1 MRKLLLALAFL
12 GFAGPAL
19 AQNTQCSNRPTTDSS
34 NACANTRFVQTA
46 VSPIEFGPSGYA
58 LIGNGASIATFQPF
72 TQLGTGATART
83 WFSKDQD
90 VVSVKDFGATGDGT
104 TDDST
109 TQQNALTYCI
119 TIGCEVY
126 YPPGSYK
133 TTVGLLAPGRIKIR
147 GVGFQGDSG
156 GGFLGSGVSQSTGFK
171 SSTIVCAVAINCF
184 TAVTNLSVQIQDI
197 QFTYPSTP
205 TPGTVGILIQAAA
218 GGTSANTQ
226 STIHHVMV
234 TGADTGI
241 RLTNALDFRINNN
254 DILYSVAVGIDVNSP
269 NYPSFNQASICD
281 NEIWGAAN
289 AGFLAHIRV
298 QAGGDLRICNNKL
311 TTGGVNTNG
320 IAFLGAAAGSQ
331 SMEPI
336 NVVGNSIEGPQN
348 CITFSTA
355 NASFTA
361 SQVTITGNQL
371 WCGGKSIL
379 VNTFGAS
386 QYVLALVISS
396 NVLTVNG
403 GAGVNP
409 LQIDNVSGASID
421 ANTFACSGGC
431 SASTAITLGSFT
443 TNVVVGSGNS
453 YDVGYTTKVNNIA
466 GAVNTILTTPFSVAV
481 GGTACSVSSGTC
493 FNNISGLSGMAEF
506 QGRLTL
512 TSGTP
517 VLTGTV
523 ATATS
528 IFYTPYR
535 GNVIST
541 YTGTNML
548 LTSTSELS
556 VALGANWATNS
567 NYDFYLGFD
576 SSTLRLCSGA
586 AWTSDTARNETLVR
600 VNGVLLNNAS
610 MTCRYNNSTT
620 FTCAAQRCSYIGT
633 MRTGAAGQTNYIFG
647 ASGVSGI
654 AASFGVWNMYNR
666 VGIGTL
672 VQDSGASWTQA
683 ATSIRSADQSTAMR
697 CSFIQGQQEDEVYA
711 SYQAMANAV
720 SATGQSQA
728 GIGLDSTSAFSGPIG
743 FGQASLTT
751 SLRGEFE
758 TTTLGWHFL
767 QALEGTSTGGTTTW
781 NGASGSIINT
791 GLICRMK
798 G

>member
-1 MRKLLLALAFL
+1 MKKLLLAF
-12 GFAGPAL
+12 GFWLSLTSGVW
-19 AQNTQCSNRPTTDSS
+19 AQNPTCPTRPPGDSS
-34 NACANTRFVQTA
+34 NACASTAFVATA
-46 VSPIEFGPSGYA
+46 TGGGALGTLGFA
-58 LIGNGASIATFQPF
+58 LIGNGASPSTYQGF

-83 WFSKDQD
+83 WFAKDQD
-90 VVSVKDFGATGDGT
+90 VVSVKDFGATGDGA

-109 TQQNALTYCI
+109 AQQNAFTYCI

-133 TTVGLLAPGRIKIR
+133 TTVGLTAPGRIKIR

-171 SSTIVCAVAINCF
+171 SSTIVCATTINCLTF
-184 TAVTNLSVQIQDI
+184 ITNLSVQIQDI
-197 QFTYPSTP
+197 QVTYPSTP
-205 TPGTVGILIQAAA
+205 SAGTIGILIQAAA

-254 DILYSVAVGIDVNSP
+254 EVLYSVAVGIDVNSP

-320 IAFLGAAAGSQ
+320 IALLGAAAGSQ

-336 NVVGNSIEGPQN
+336 NIFGNSIEGAQN

-361 SQVTITGNQL
+361 SQISISGNQL
-371 WCGGKSIL
+371 WCGGKSLLI
-379 VNTFGAS
+379 NTFGSS
-386 QYVLALVISS
+386 QYVLALTVNG
-396 NVLTVNG
+396 NVMTVNG
-403 GAGVNP
+403 GASVSNV
-409 LQIDNVSGASID
+409 QIDNVSGASID
-421 ANTFACSGGC
+421 SNTFACSGGC

-443 TNVVVGSGNS
+443 TNVIVGPGNS
-453 YDVGYTTKVNNIA
+453 YDAGYTTQVNNIP
-466 GAVNTILTTPFSVAV
+466 GAVNKVITLPLSVTF
-481 GGTACSVSSGTC
+481 GGTAGVGQ
-493 FNNISGLSGMAEF
+493 F

-517 VLTGTV
+517 VLSATV
-523 ATATS
+523 SAATS
-528 IFYTPYR
+528 VFYTPYI
-535 GNVIST
+535 GNIITT
-541 YTGTNML
+541 YNGTTL
-548 LTSTSELS
+548 FQTATSELS
-556 VALGANWATNS
+556 VALGSNWVTNS
-567 NYDFYLGFD
+567 NYDFYIGFD

-610 MTCRYNNSTT
+610 MTCRYNNTTT
-620 FTCAAQRCSYIGT
+620 FTCAAQRCSYVGT

-647 ASGVSGI
+647 ASSAGGT
-654 AASFGVWNMYNR
+654 AASFGLWNMYNR

-672 VQDSGASWTQA
+672 VQDSTASWTQA
-683 ATSIRSADQSTAMR
+683 ATSIRAENSSNGNR
-697 CSFIQGQQEDEVYA
+697 CSFLLGQQEDEVYA
-711 SYQAMANAV
+711 SFQGMANAV
-720 SATGQSQA
+720 SATGQSQT
-728 GIGLDSTSAFSGPIG
+728 GIGLDSTTTFSGPIG
-743 FGQASLTT
+743 FLQASFTG
-751 SLRGEFE
+751 SIRGEFE
-758 TTTLGWHFL
+758 TNTLGWHFL
-767 QALEGTSTGGTTTW
+767 QALEGTSAGGTTTW
-781 NGASGSIINT
+781 NGASGSTINT
-791 GLICRMK
+791 GLICRLK